1 MRRNGLG
8 RARRVEVAPPVPES
22 GPDVATRVLGMAGV
36 VLAPP
41 RRMAAMALGSA
52 TLLAR
57 GIGLVLDAATQEG
70 EIQLT
75 RATARVAGLAL
86 RWWE

>member
-8 RARRVEVAPPVPES
+8 RARRVEVAPPIQDA
-22 GPDVATRVLGMAGV
+22 GPGVSTRLLEMAGAI
-36 VLAPP
+36 LTPP

-57 GIGLVLDAATQEG
+57 GIGLVLEAATQEG
-70 EIQLT
+70 EIQLN
-75 RATARVAGLAL
+75 RATARVAGLVL
-86 RWWE
+86 PWWE

>member
-8 RARRVEVAPPVPES
+8 RARRVEVAPPVRDE
-22 GPDVATRVLGMAGV
+22 GPDVATRLLGLAGV
-36 VLAPP
+36 VLTPP
-41 RRMAAMALGSA
+41 RRMAAMALGTA

-70 EIQLT
+70 EAQLT
-75 RATARVAGLAL
+75 RATAQVAGLAF
-86 RWWE
+86 RWWG

>member
-8 RARRVEVAPPVPES
+8 RARRVEVAPPAQEA
-22 GPDVATRVLGMAGV
+22 GPDLTAQLLGMAGV
-36 VLAPP
+36 VLGPP